1 MKKWCAHPSAI
12 PLFAAILSPL
22 CARYLALAD
31 VWQMKIAAVAGQG
44 IRRTAYGGVVT
55 LHKDGARIF
64 VTPQG
69 FTGI

>member
-1 MKKWCAHPSAI
+1 MKKWSVPPWSSVRSSIGCSTHPV
-12 PLFAAILSPL
+12 
-22 CARYLALAD
+22 RGVALA
-31 VWQMKIAAVAGQG
+31 QG